1 MPEGMIFDLA
11 TAGMRLLP
19 PETAHDAGLLAA
31 RLAPVWLHPHAA
43 SDPDIL
49 RTELA
54 GLVLPNPIGLAA
66 GLDKNAVAPD
76 FFFAAGFG
84 FVEIGTVTPKPQ
96 PGNPKPRLFRLSE
109 DRALINRFGF
119 NSHGAET
126 VRARLDA
133 RGERPG
139 VLGVNLGSNKDAADR
154 EADYLHGLEAFAG
167 RASYFTINISS
178 PNTPGLRGLQDRESL
193 ERLLAGVAEKRAA
206 QAGDAAPVFLK
217 VAPDLD
223 AQAVADIAEAV
234 NAARAVDGLIV
245 SNTTIARPETLQS
258 RHRVQTGG
266 LSGRPLFERSTRLV
280 SDFRRALRRE
290 TPIIAVGGVED
301 GAGAYA
307 KIRAGAAA
315 VQIYTALIYHGPG
328 LVRRI
333 KDDLRAR
340 LIADGFTSVA
350 EAVGADL

>member
-1 MPEGMIFDLA
+1 MPVVMIVDLA

-19 PETAHDAGLLAA
+19 PETAHDAGIFAA
-31 RLAPVWLHPHAA
+31 RVAPAWLRPKPAA
-43 SDPDIL
+43 DPAIL
-49 RTELA
+49 RTQLA
-54 GLVLPNPIGLAA
+54 GLELPNPIGLAA

-84 FVEIGTVTPKPQ
+84 FVEIGTVTPQPQ

-119 NSHGAET
+119 NSDGADA

-133 RGERPG
+133 RYGRPG
-139 VLGVNLGSNKDAADR
+139 VLGVNLGANKDATDR
-154 EADYLHGLEAFAG
+154 QADYLSGLDAFAG

-178 PNTPGLRGLQDRESL
+178 PNTPGLRGLQDRSSL
-193 ERLLAGVAEKRAA
+193 ERLLAGVAETRAA
-206 QAGDAAPVFLK
+206 LGDRNAPVFLK

-223 AQAVADIAEAV
+223 EEAVADIAKVV
-234 NAARAVDGLIV
+234 NAANAVDGLIV
-245 SNTTIARPETLQS
+245 SNTTIARDEALKS
-258 RHRVQTGG
+258 RHRGQAGG

-280 SDFRRALRRE
+280 SDFRRALAPD

-315 VQIYTALIYHGPG
+315 VQVYTALIYHGPG

-333 KDDLRAR
+333 KDDLAR
-340 LIADGFTSVA
+340 RLASDGFAGVA